1 MGLLQQTAIVIPLA
15 VEVAVTGCF
24 NEMLEHGGIGVG
36 VTVFEKGHIVGA
48 DALVEGWEGLEF
60 RPDSRLL

>member
-1 MGLLQQTAIVIPLA
+1 MGEGLLV
-15 VEVAVTGCF
+15 
-24 NEMLEHGGIGVG
+24 GVG
-36 VTVFEKGHIVGA
+36 IALLVEGDVVGA